1 MSRRLENPANQRK
14 PLPVVMAAFFAI
26 AVCTTVPASESG
38 GASSI
43 SADVSFDP
51 ECASAEIR
59 SSGRVSALV
68 VVLTD
73 DSRERITGLEPA
85 SSYIVRL
92 APAAIAAGK
101 QIRTVSA
108 YRGDPPG
115 STSSGVELNSPDTI
129 SRCDSAA
136 SKGRSRSRG

>member
-1 MSRRLENPANQRK
+1 MSQPLKEHANKRK
-14 PLPVVMAAFFAI
+14 PLPVVMAALFAI
-26 AVCTTVPASESG
+26 TVCTTAPASEPG

-43 SADVSFDP
+43 STEVSFDP

-73 DSRERITGLEPA
+73 DSREPITGLEPA

-101 QIRTVSA
+101 EIRTVSVYKGA
-108 YRGDPPG
+108 PPG
-115 STSSGVELNSPDTI
+115 SASSDVELNSPDTI
-129 SRCDSAA
+129 SQCDSTA